1 MSEPGVTTA
10 PHLFADAI
18 ATESAQ
24 DDASVGGIRRVVS
37 RGPRSIDVLGTRVD
51 AITRA
56 DAADRVTRWALRAES
71 RSVAVAT
78 VNNVMEGHDDPD
90 YLAVMRRADL
100 ITADGMPL
108 VWALKLFGAPVARR
122 VAGTELTLAILRRA
136 APNGIPVGFFGGTP
150 EVLDRLRGW
159 AEATFPGL
167 DVAFI
172 ASPPFRPLSEEE
184 EEQVV
189 ADIAASG
196 ARIVFVGLGCP
207 KQELWMDRVHGRL
220 PAVTVG
226 VGAAFDFLSGSKR
239 RAPRFMQRAGLEW
252 AFRLGSEPRRLW
264 RRYARHNPRF
274 VALFIAQLL
283 HLRIGGRPSRRTRAT
298 QTPKTAET
306 HERTTQIQEGDTCRS
321 EHSSPEQAASSGIT
335 WSGT

>member
-1 MSEPGVTTA
+1 M
-10 PHLFADAI
+10 
-18 ATESAQ
+18 
-24 DDASVGGIRRVVS
+24 
-37 RGPRSIDVLGTRVD
+37 
-51 AITRA
+51 
-56 DAADRVTRWALRAES
+56 
-71 RSVAVAT
+71 AT
-78 VNNVMEGHDDPD
+78 VNNVMEGYDDPD
-90 YLAVMRRADL
+90 YLAAMRRADL

-108 VWALKLFGAPVARR
+108 VWALRLFGAPVARR
-122 VAGTELTLAILRRA
+122 VAGSELTPAILRRA

-150 EVLDRLRGW
+150 EVLVRLRGW
-159 AEATFPGL
+159 AEATFAGL
-167 DVAFI
+167 DVAFVS
-172 ASPPFRPLSEEE
+172 SPPFRPLSEEE

-239 RAPRFMQRAGLEW
+239 RAPRFIQQAGLEW

-283 HLRIGGRPSRRTRAT
+283 RMRPGEGPSR
-298 QTPKTAET
+298 QK
-306 HERTTQIQEGDTCRS
+306 RTTQTQEGDT
-321 EHSSPEQAASSGIT
+321 
-335 WSGT
+335 

>member
-1 MSEPGVTTA
+1 MSGPGGTTA
-10 PHLFADAI
+10 THLLWDVVHS
-18 ATESAQ
+18 ESAPV
-24 DDASVGGIRRVVS
+24 DASVSGIRTIIS
-37 RGPRSIDVLGTRVD
+37 PSPGSIEVLGTRVH

-56 DAADRVTRWALRAES
+56 DAADRVTWWALGGES

-78 VNNVMEGHDDPD
+78 VNNVMEGYDDHD

-108 VWALKLFGAPVARR
+108 VWALRLFGAPVARR
-122 VAGTELTLAILRRA
+122 VAGTELTQAILRRA

-159 AEATFPGL
+159 AEETFAGL
-167 DVAFI
+167 DVAF
-172 ASPPFRPLSEEE
+172 AVSPPFRPLSEEE

-283 HLRIGGRPSRRTRAT
+283 HTRHGDRPSRRTRT
-298 QTPKTAET
+298 VQTPKTT
-306 HERTTQIQEGDTCRS
+306 RTQERSTQTQEGDS
-321 EHSSPEQAASSGIT
+321 
-335 WSGT
+335 

>member
-1 MSEPGVTTA
+1 MSEPGVTS
-10 PHLFADAI
+10 PPNLLADAVPTGP
-18 ATESAQ
+18 AP
-24 DDASVGGIRRVVS
+24 DDALIGGTRTVIS
-37 RGPRSIDVLGTRVD
+37 PGPRSIEVLGTRVD
-51 AITRA
+51 AVTPA
-56 DAADRVTRWALRAES
+56 DAADRVARWALRAES

-108 VWALKLFGAPVARR
+108 VWAQRLLGAPVANR
-122 VAGTELTLAILRRA
+122 VAGAELTPAILRRA

-150 EVLDRLRGW
+150 EVLVRLRGW

-167 DVAFI
+167 DVAF
-172 ASPPFRPLSEEE
+172 ASSPPFRPLSEEE

-189 ADIAASG
+189 ADIARSG
-196 ARIVFVGLGCP
+196 ARVVFVGLGCP

-239 RAPRFMQRAGLEW
+239 RAPRWMQQAGLEW
-252 AFRLGSEPRRLW
+252 AFRLITEPRRLW

-283 HLRIGGRPSRRTRAT
+283 RVRIGGGPSRKRTILTPETMRT
-298 QTPKTAET
+298 QDSTTQIQARTTRTQDSTTRTQDK
-306 HERTTQIQEGDTCRS
+306 TTQIQEGDT
-321 EHSSPEQAASSGIT
+321 
-335 WSGT
+335 

>member
-1 MSEPGVTTA
+1 VIGSRLPTA
-10 PHLFADAI
+10 PQVLADTI
-18 ATESAQ
+18 PTESS
-24 DDASVGGIRRVVS
+24 DSSSEGGIRTVVS
-37 RGPRSIDVLGTRVD
+37 PGPPSIEVLGMRVD
-51 AITRA
+51 ATTRA
-56 DAADRVTRWALRAES
+56 DAADRVTRWALRGES

-90 YLAVMRRADL
+90 YLAVMGRADL

-108 VWALKLFGAPVARR
+108 VWAQKLLGAPVASR
-122 VAGTELTLAILRRA
+122 VAGAELTPAILRRA
-136 APNGIPVGFFGGTP
+136 SPNGIPVGFFGGTP
-150 EVLDRLRGW
+150 EVLARLRRW
-159 AEATFPGL
+159 AEVTFPGL
-167 DVAFI
+167 DVAF
-172 ASPPFRPLSEEE
+172 ASSPPFRALSLEE

-226 VGAAFDFLSGSKR
+226 VGAAFDFLSGNKR
-239 RAPRFMQRAGLEW
+239 RAPRFMQQAGLEW

-283 HLRIGGRPSRRTRAT
+283 GVRLDRRPSRGKWAT
-298 QTPKTAET
+298 QTPEQTPKTT
-306 HERTTQIQEGDTCRS
+306 QTQDRTTRTREGDT
-321 EHSSPEQAASSGIT
+321 
-335 WSGT
+335 

>member
-1 MSEPGVTTA
+1 VSEPGVTTA
-10 PHLFADAI
+10 TDLLADVVHTGSTPA
-18 ATESAQ
+18 
-24 DDASVGGIRRVVS
+24 DASVGGIRTVVS
-37 RGPRSIDVLGTRVD
+37 PGPGSIEVLGTRVH

-56 DAADRVTRWALRAES
+56 DAADRVTRWALGGES

-78 VNNVMEGHDDPD
+78 VNNVMEGYDDPD

-108 VWALKLFGAPVARR
+108 VWALRLFRAPVAMR
-122 VAGTELTLAILRRA
+122 VAGSELTPAILRRA

-150 EVLDRLRGW
+150 EVLVRLRGW

-167 DVAFI
+167 DVAFV

-252 AFRLGSEPRRLW
+252 AFRLASEPRRLW

-283 HLRIGGRPSRRTRAT
+283 HMRLGGRPSRRTRTT

-306 HERTTQIQEGDTCRS
+306 HERTTQIQEGDT
-321 EHSSPEQAASSGIT
+321 
-335 WSGT
+335 

>member
-1 MSEPGVTTA
+1 VSEPGVTTA
-10 PHLFADAI
+10 AHLLADVVHAG
-18 ATESAQ
+18 SAPA
-24 DDASVGGIRRVVS
+24 DASVGGIRKVIS
-37 RGPRSIDVLGTRVD
+37 PSPGSIEVLGTRVH

-56 DAADRVTRWALRAES
+56 DAADLVTRWALGGES

-78 VNNVMEGHDDPD
+78 VNNVMEGYDDPD

-108 VWALKLFGAPVARR
+108 VWALWLFGAPVARR
-122 VAGTELTLAILRRA
+122 VAGSDLTPAILRRA

-150 EVLDRLRGW
+150 EVLVRLRGW

-167 DVAFI
+167 DVAFV

-184 EEQVV
+184 EEKVV
-189 ADIAASG
+189 ADITASG

-239 RAPRFMQRAGLEW
+239 RAPRLMQRAGLEW

-274 VALFIAQLL
+274 VALFIAELL
-283 HLRIGGRPSRRTRAT
+283 HMRLGGRPSPRTRTT
-298 QTPKTAET
+298 QTPRTAET
-306 HERTTQIQEGDTCRS
+306 HERTTQIQEGDT
-321 EHSSPEQAASSGIT
+321 
-335 WSGT
+335 